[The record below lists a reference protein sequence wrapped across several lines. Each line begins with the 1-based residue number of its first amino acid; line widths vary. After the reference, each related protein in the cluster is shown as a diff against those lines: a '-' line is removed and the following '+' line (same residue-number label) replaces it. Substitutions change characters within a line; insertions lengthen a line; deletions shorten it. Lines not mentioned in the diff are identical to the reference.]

1 MKTTLI
7 YFFILI
13 GIIVSFNSCC
23 SDDEPTTVQT
33 FLEKYDGTIWFSTD
47 VDSYIK
53 LNNSTTKAMETW
65 YDEGSCYEYSLFSFK
80 IIEDLNDRLIL
91 SYEDGEIGG
100 TLTLSIESDR
110 LKVVDQYTYNGD
122 SGTESYYFDKTNVNV
137 DSFEICN

>member
-53 LNNSTTKAMETW
+53 LNNSTTKVIEIW
-65 YDEGSCYEYSLFSFK
+65 DDEGSCYEYSLFPVN
-80 IIEDLNDRLIL
+80 IIENLNDRLIL
-91 SYEDGEIGG
+91 TYEELEFSG
-100 TLTLSIESDR
+100 TLTLTIEDDY
-110 LKVVDQYTYNGD
+110 LKIVDQYD
-122 SGTESYYFDKTNVNV
+122 SGNESFYFVKTNVNV